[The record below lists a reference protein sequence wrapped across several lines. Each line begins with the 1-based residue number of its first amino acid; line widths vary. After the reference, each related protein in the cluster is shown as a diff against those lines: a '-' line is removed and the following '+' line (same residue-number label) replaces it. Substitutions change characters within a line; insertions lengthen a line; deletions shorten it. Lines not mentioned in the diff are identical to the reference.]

1 MKKLNDEQRK
11 LIEDNYKLIR
21 FLYRRSYI
29 RVCSWEVFQGLGH
42 EAMCKAALGYDPS
55 KGKFTTYFT
64 WKIKQA
70 IEHYFRCNN
79 YDVRKANDGAMSLY
93 TPIEDCKKKEITI
106 LDTLQ
111 ASDNIADTV
120 TEEIY
125 WEEKINKLPDKIKK
139 MIQLTYEGYGRE
151 EVAKKLNVSRSLV
164 SVRIIEFKKSMGYQK
179 GEM

>member
-21 FLYRRSYI
+21 FLYRRSYT

-70 IEHYFRCNN
+70 IAVTTTMFEKPMMEQCRYIHQLKI
-79 YDVRKANDGAMSLY
+79 VRK
-93 TPIEDCKKKEITI
+93 KK
-106 LDTLQ
+106 
-111 ASDNIADTV
+111 
-120 TEEIY
+120 
-125 WEEKINKLPDKIKK
+125 
-139 MIQLTYEGYGRE
+139 
-151 EVAKKLNVSRSLV
+151 
-164 SVRIIEFKKSMGYQK
+164 
-179 GEM
+179 

>member
-21 FLYRRSYI
+21 FIYRRSYT

-42 EAMCKAALGYDPS
+42 EAICQTALGYDES
-55 KGKFTTYFT
+55 KGKFSTYFT

-70 IEHYFRCNN
+70 IERHLRLIN
-79 YDVRKANDGAMSLY
+79 YDVRKANDGAISIY
-93 TPIEDCKKKEITI
+93 TPIENCKKKEITI
-106 LDTLQ
+106 ADTLQ

-120 TEEIY
+120 TEEAY
-125 WEEKINKLPDKIKK
+125 WEEEINKLPNRTKK

-164 SVRIIEFKKSMGYQK
+164 STYIINFKKAMGY
-179 GEM
+179 

>member
-21 FLYRRSYI
+21 FLYRRSYT

-55 KGKFTTYFT
+55 KGKFTTYFA
-64 WKIKQA
+64 WKVKS
-70 IEHYFRCNN
+70 EVGHYLTLIN

-93 TPIEDCKKKEITI
+93 TPVEDCKKKEITI

-111 ASDNIADTV
+111 ARDNIADTV

-125 WEEKINKLPDKIKK
+125 WEEKINKLPDRTKK

-164 SVRIIEFKKSMGYQK
+164 SMRIIEFKKSMGY
-179 GEM
+179 

>member
-21 FLYRRSYI
+21 FLYRRSYT

-42 EAMCKAALGYDPS
+42 EAICKAALGYDPS

-111 ASDNIADTV
+111 ASDNIEDTV

-125 WEEKINKLPDKIKK
+125 WKDK
-139 MIQLTYEGYGRE
+139 
-151 EVAKKLNVSRSLV
+151 
-164 SVRIIEFKKSMGYQK
+164 
-179 GEM
+179 

>member
-21 FLYRRSYI
+21 FLYRRSYT

-55 KGKFTTYFT
+55 KGKFTTYFA
-64 WKIKQA
+64 WKVKS
-70 IEHYFRCNN
+70 EVGHYLTLIN
-79 YDVRKANDGAMSLY
+79 YDVRKANDGAMSIY

-111 ASDNIADTV
+111 ARDNIADTV
-120 TEEIY
+120 TEGIY
-125 WEEKINKLPDKIKK
+125 WEEKINKLPDRTKK

-164 SVRIIEFKKSMGYQK
+164 SMRIIEFKKSMGYQK

>member
-21 FLYRRSYI
+21 FLYRRSYT

-55 KGKFTTYFT
+55 KGKFTTYFA
-64 WKIKQA
+64 WKVKS
-70 IEHYFRCNN
+70 EVGHYLTLIN
-79 YDVRKANDGAMSLY
+79 YDVRKANDGAMSIY

-111 ASDNIADTV
+111 ARDNIADTV
-120 TEEIY
+120 TEGIY
-125 WEEKINKLPDKIKK
+125 WEEKINKLPDRTKK

-164 SVRIIEFKKSMGYQK
+164 SMRIIEFKKSMGYQE

>member
-21 FLYRRSYI
+21 FLYRRSYT

-55 KGKFTTYFT
+55 KGKFTTYFA
-64 WKIKQA
+64 WKVKS
-70 IEHYFRCNN
+70 EVGHYLTLIN
-79 YDVRKANDGAMSLY
+79 YDVRKANDGAMSIY
-93 TPIEDCKKKEITI
+93 TPIEDCEKKEITI

-111 ASDNIADTV
+111 ARDNIADTV
-120 TEEIY
+120 TEGIY
-125 WEEKINKLPDKIKK
+125 WEEKINKLPDRTKK

-164 SVRIIEFKKSMGYQK
+164 SMRIIEFKKSMGY
-179 GEM
+179 